1 MKERKLP
8 IIERICRAIDV
19 PPESVSHTPLIEIHG
34 RSLLKIND
42 GGRILLYTEEKIRIE
57 MPKTRDILTVT
68 GKDLSCAFY
77 NLGAVGIEG
86 KIEGISFVEENGE
99 RERK

>member
-19 PPESVSHTPLIEIHG
+19 LPESLSHTPCIEIHG
-34 RSLLKIND
+34 RSLLKIKD

-57 MPKTRDILTVT
+57 MPRTRDILTVT
-68 GKDLSCAFY
+68 GSELTCAFY

-86 KIEGISFVEENGE
+86 RIDGVSFLEEKNE
-99 RERK
+99 REQK

>member
-19 PPESVSHTPLIEIHG
+19 LPESLSHTPCIEIHG
-34 RSLLKIND
+34 RSLLKIKD
-42 GGRILLYTEEKIRIE
+42 GGRILLYTSEKIRIE
-57 MPKTRDILTVT
+57 MPRTRDILTVT
-68 GKDLSCAFY
+68 GSELTCAFY

-86 KIEGISFVEENGE
+86 GIDGVSFLEEKNE
-99 RERK
+99 REQK